1 MKLKVPRVPSHVDLL
16 TLLGDQPLR
25 LKVRAREEEVAPADA
40 LRGKHVL
47 LLFGAYARG
56 DTFMTEVVERL
67 RQVYHRIDKNIFEV
81 VFVFNCRETEELR
94 AKNEGHFQ
102 VGVIARSRGCLC
114 GRGLSELLSR
124 ATWSPA
130 SDAAA
135 AAYIL
140 CERVFKLSVAL

>member
-1 MKLKVPRVPSHVDLL
+1 MIACHINDVGAGRSARQIVPACKLGRCASFNQYRRVGG
-16 TLLGDQPLR
+16 T
-25 LKVRAREEEVAPADA
+25 
-40 LRGKHVL
+40 
-47 LLFGAYARG
+47 
-56 DTFMTEVVERL
+56 DTAASV
-67 RQVYHRIDKNIFEV
+67 VYHRIDKNIFEV